1 MAELMNWHT
10 AAVVVT
16 DKHGERHTIPAQGT
30 ADVEGDFCDHPY
42 VISGLLSVDGEVVV
56 TEDKKSELDQLRI
69 RFKSIFGKAPPP
81 AAKAETLL
89 ARIEEWQNQQED

>member
-1 MAELMNWHT
+1 MVELMNWHT

-16 DKHGERHTIPAQGT
+16 DKHSERHTIPAQGT
-30 ADVEGDFCDHPY
+30 AKVDGDFSEHPY
-42 VISGLLSVDGEVVV
+42 VKSGLLSLDGEVVA
-56 TEDKKSELDQLRI
+56 TEDKKSELEQLRL

-89 ARIEEWQNQQED
+89 ARIEEWQNQQDD